1 MYISLNHLKWLIPY
15 TQNESPYGLDNHNVS
30 LQPNNESLASTF
42 EVQVEKFKNKIVV
55 FNIDGN
61 KSFIGKINKVED
73 QIVEIQTARTNSIY
87 LNLNHIKTLHQV

>member
-1 MYISLNHLKWLIPY
+1 MKWLIPY
-15 TQNESPYGLDNHNVS
+15 AQNEKPYGLDNHSVS
-30 LQPNNESLASTF
+30 LQPNNDSLASTF

-55 FNIDGN
+55 FNTGGN

-87 LNLNHIKTLHQV
+87 LNLHHIKTIHQV